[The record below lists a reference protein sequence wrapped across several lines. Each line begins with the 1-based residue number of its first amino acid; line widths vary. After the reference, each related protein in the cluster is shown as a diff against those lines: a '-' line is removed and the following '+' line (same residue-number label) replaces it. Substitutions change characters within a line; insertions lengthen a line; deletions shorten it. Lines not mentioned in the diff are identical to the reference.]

1 MDDFGRKWMKWMGKT
16 IDSRIKKKHQHVS
29 FGSEKNLFLQRSF
42 RKIAANGLNL
52 KSYRERFYIQSVY
65 ALPSPEKMEQEV
77 RPFLNINDA
86 FKRIVIVKED
96 ILLRRNDMGIVTMGL
111 REFLVNNNSL
121 YL

>member
-1 MDDFGRKWMKWMGKT
+1 
-16 IDSRIKKKHQHVS
+16 
-29 FGSEKNLFLQRSF
+29 
-42 RKIAANGLNL
+42 
-52 KSYRERFYIQSVY
+52 
-65 ALPSPEKMEQEV
+65 MEQEV

-121 YL
+121 YLW

>member
-1 MDDFGRKWMKWMGKT
+1 M
-16 IDSRIKKKHQHVS
+16 
-29 FGSEKNLFLQRSF
+29 QRSF
-42 RKIAANGLNL
+42 RKFAANGPNL